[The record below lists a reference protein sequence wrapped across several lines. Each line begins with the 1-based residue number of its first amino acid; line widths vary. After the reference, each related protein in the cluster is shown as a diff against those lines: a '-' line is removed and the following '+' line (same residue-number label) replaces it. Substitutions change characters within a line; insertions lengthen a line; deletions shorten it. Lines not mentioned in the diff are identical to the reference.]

1 MPSWRVSK
9 SRILNRRAALD
20 IGANNTDTKR
30 HNISILETD
39 AEKLERRK
47 LLLTFTLKMKVR
59 LPNGQIGT
67 VERIDHNH
75 AVVYVRE
82 PFGPRTRVQS
92 YAPKMLTPL

>member
-1 MPSWRVSK
+1 MESWLIAK
-9 SRILNRRAALD
+9 GRIHNRSVALGLGSGD
-20 IGANNTDTKR
+20 NHVKR

-39 AEKLERRK
+39 AEKYERRK
-47 LLLTFTLKMKVR
+47 LLKSFALKMKVR
-59 LPNGQIGT
+59 LPSGLIGV
-67 VERIDHNH
+67 VERIDLKH